1 MVDTKGAS
9 VTAEPS
15 SQSAADRY
23 LRDLGARLETIRT
36 GLAGPMATAAAMIV
50 DAARGDHRLFV
61 FGTGHS
67 HMLAEEVHYRA
78 GGLAITVPI
87 LSGPTM
93 VHEGAVAGTAY
104 ERMEGIVAPIFDRY
118 TIGEGDVL
126 VVSSNSGVNAAPL
139 EAARIG
145 RERGAKIIAITSLA
159 YSTAAARGRP
169 RLADL
174 ADVVLDN
181 AAPPG
186 DAVVSIPGSELKVG
200 PVSTAIGVAIL
211 NAVLADVAERLSAD
225 GDAPIY
231 LSANM
236 EGAAAINRELVA
248 RFRKRNPHL

>member
-1 MVDTKGAS
+1 M
-9 VTAEPS
+9 TAEQPHQRAS
-15 SQSAADRY
+15 ERY

-36 GLAGPMATAAAMIV
+36 DLAAPMAAAAALIAE
-50 DAARGDHRLFV
+50 AARGDHRLFV

-78 GGLAITVPI
+78 GGLAMTVPI
-87 LSGPTM
+87 LAGPTM

-118 TIGEGDVL
+118 TIGPGDVL
-126 VVSSNSGVNAAPL
+126 VVSSNSGVNAAPI
-139 EAARIG
+139 EAARLG
-145 RERGAKIIAITSLA
+145 RERGARVIAITSVA

-181 AAPPG
+181 TAPPG
-186 DAVVSIPGSELKVG
+186 DAVVGVAGSELKVG
-200 PVSTAIGVAIL
+200 PVSTALGVAIL
-211 NAVLADVAERLSAD
+211 NAVLADVAETLSAE
-225 GDAPIY
+225 GNAPIY

-236 EGAAAINRELVA
+236 EGAAAVNRALVE
-248 RFRKRNPHL
+248 RFRGRNPHL

>member
-1 MVDTKGAS
+1 MTSEPARPPAS
-9 VTAEPS
+9 
-15 SQSAADRY
+15 DRY
-23 LRDLGARLETIRT
+23 LRDLGARLEAIRT
-36 GLAGPMATAAAMIV
+36 GLAGQMAAAAALIAE
-50 DAARGDHRLFV
+50 AARGDHRLFI

-87 LSGPTM
+87 LAGPTM
-93 VHEGAVAGTAY
+93 IHEGAVAGTAY
-104 ERMEGIVAPIFDRY
+104 ERMEGIVAPIFERY
-118 TIGEGDVL
+118 TIGPGDVL

-145 RERGAKIIAITSLA
+145 RERGARIIAITSVA

-174 ADVVLDN
+174 VDIVLDN
-181 AAPPG
+181 TAPPG
-186 DAVVSIPGSELKVG
+186 DAVVAIGGSELKVG

-211 NAVLADVAERLSAD
+211 NAVLADVAETLSAE
-225 GDAPIY
+225 GNAPIY
-231 LSANM
+231 ISANM
-236 EGAAAINRELVA
+236 EGAAAINRGLVE